1 MRSSIL
7 LQPGSVSVDALLM
20 TLADKPDVVLLH
32 SSMNG
37 RSDSRYSFLAAHPMM
52 TIKAFG
58 TDCHLHYPSSGR
70 GHTFYGNPWAIT
82 EHLMQP
88 FEVLEELDSPFP
100 LGGCFGYWGYD
111 LKQFVEPKLER
122 RAIRKSGLPDAY
134 LGLYASLL
142 VMDHQ
147 DNHIWI
153 IATGFRSDGSR
164 SQTEAI
170 RQTDQWKRILDQSQI
185 NTPYDLPHA
194 SDSKSLTWRSKPNR
208 ETYIQSV
215 LRAQQWIGQGDI
227 YQVNL
232 ARELSSTIHWDA
244 ITCYRQ
250 LQAMSPAP
258 FSGFI
263 NEGSFQILG
272 ASPESF
278 LRMDGRHI
286 QTCPIKGTRPR
297 GRDAQEDAQLAYE
310 LQSSEKERAELLMI
324 TDLLR
329 NDLGRVCEFGS
340 VTTPDLMRLE
350 RYPQVHHLVSTVEGT
365 LKKELS
371 HLKALYHCFPGG
383 SITGAPKFRAME
395 IIEALEPETR
405 GPYTGSM
412 GYLGFNRTSQLNII
426 IRTAIKQRESIS
438 LHVGAG
444 IVADS
449 DPEAEFQET
458 EDKAAGFFASFATLN
473 TPSGNRPI
481 IGKHQRNS
489 HST

>member
-1 MRSSIL
+1 MRSSIQL
-7 LQPGSVSVDALLM
+7 LPDTTSVDALLA
-20 TLADKPDVVLLH
+20 TLADKPGVVLLH
-32 SSMNG
+32 SSMPG
-37 RSDSRYSFLAAHPMM
+37 HSDSRYSFLAADPML

-70 GHTFYGNPWAIT
+70 GHTLYGNPWAIT
-82 EHLMQP
+82 EHFMQP
-88 FEVLEELDSPFP
+88 FEVLQELDSPFP

-142 VMDHQ
+142 VIDHL
-147 DNHIWI
+147 DKNTYIV
-153 IATGFRSDGSR
+153 ATGFRPDGSR
-164 SQTEAI
+164 SQQAAI
-170 RQTDQWKRILDQSQI
+170 EQMDRWKRILDQAHI
-185 NTPYDLPHA
+185 NSPADLPNTSHPTP
-194 SDSKSLTWRSKPNR
+194 LTWNSKPDS

-215 LRAQQWIGQGDI
+215 IKAQRWIGQGDI

-232 ARELSSTIHWDA
+232 ARELSAIIRWDA
-244 ITCYRQ
+244 VTCYRQ

-258 FSGFI
+258 YAGFI
-263 NEGSFQILG
+263 NEGGFQILG

-278 LRMDGRHI
+278 LRMDGRYI
-286 QTCPIKGTRPR
+286 QTRPIKGTRPR
-297 GRDAQEDAQLAYE
+297 GIDAQEDARLAYE
-310 LQSSEKERAELLMI
+310 LQSSDKERAELLMI

-329 NDLGRVCEFGS
+329 NDLGRVCEYGS

-350 RYPQVHHLVSTVEGT
+350 RYPQVHHLVSTVEGI
-365 LKKELS
+365 LRKDIS
-371 HLKALYHCFPGG
+371 HMKALYHCFPGG

-395 IIEALEPETR
+395 IIEALEPQTR

-412 GYLGFNRTSQLNII
+412 GYLGFNQTSQLNII
-426 IRTAIKQRESIS
+426 IRTAIKHHDHIS

-458 EDKAAGFFASFATLN
+458 EDKAAGFFASFDLLN
-473 TPSGNRPI
+473 TFSEGQST
-481 IGKHQRNS
+481 KELKRNL
-489 HST
+489 HSK

>member
-1 MRSSIL
+1 MRSSIQL
-7 LQPGSVSVDALLM
+7 LRGSTTIDELLAVLSD
-20 TLADKPDVVLLH
+20 TPDVVLLQ
-32 SSMNG
+32 SAMRG
-37 RSDSRYSFLAAHPMM
+37 RSDSRYSFFAAHPMM

-58 TDCHLHYPSSGR
+58 TDCHLYYPSSRR
-70 GHTFYGNPWAIT
+70 GHTLYGNPWAIT

-88 FEVLEELDSPFP
+88 FEVMEELDSPFP

-122 RAIRKSGLPDAY
+122 RAVRRSNLPDAY

-142 VMDHQ
+142 VIDHQ
-147 DNHIWI
+147 DKNTYIV
-153 IATGFRSDGSR
+153 ATGFRPDGSR

-170 RQTDQWKRILDQSQI
+170 GQMDRWKQILDQAQK
-185 NTPYDLPHA
+185 NPLADLPHV
-194 SDSKSLTWRSKPNR
+194 SHPTPLTWSSKPDR
-208 ETYIQSV
+208 ETYIQAV
-215 LRAQQWIGQGDI
+215 IKAQQWIGQGDI

-232 ARELSSTIHWDA
+232 ARELASTVHWDA
-244 ITCYRQ
+244 ITCYCQ

-258 FSGFI
+258 YSGFI

-286 QTCPIKGTRPR
+286 QTRPIKGTRPR
-297 GRDAQEDAQLAYE
+297 GVDAQEDARLAYE
-310 LQSSEKERAELLMI
+310 LQSSDKERAELLMI

-329 NDLGRVCEFGS
+329 NDLGRVCDYGS
-340 VTTPDLMRLE
+340 VTTPDLMCLE
-350 RYPQVHHLVSTVEGT
+350 RYPQVHHLVSTVEGI
-365 LKKELS
+365 LRKDVS

-395 IIEALEPETR
+395 IIEALEPQTR

-412 GYLGFNRTSQLNII
+412 GYLGFNQTSQLNII
-426 IRTAIKQRESIS
+426 IRTAVKHRENIS

-458 EDKAAGFFASFATLN
+458 EDKAAGFFASFASLN
-473 TPSGNRPI
+473 TLSENQSALERKKNI
-481 IGKHQRNS
+481 
-489 HST
+489 HS